1 MKSKSTMLVLI
12 LLGSLPL
19 FAVESREIFSV
30 PWGASGEL
38 LGLIDLPE
46 MEKAG
51 PLSFAF
57 DARGDIYVC
66 DGVNQCVK
74 RYDAEGRYRGIAA
87 ADAAA
92 HHVAVDSEGIVYARV
107 DGGRIEVFEEGRRT
121 SGFQAPSNIPLIE
134 GYEQAIGFSPSP
146 SGSASEAISVNDPL
160 QRNYPVV
167 SRTASGLASTGE
179 KEIRASAG
187 SAVYSSTG
195 LTGYYRPEWKE
206 PQRGW
211 LHAYDASG
219 ELVRSIPVE
228 TEDRLGSLIFK
239 GADLKGRLYLETER
253 IDSTGWAH
261 LEIRI
266 YAPSGRLL
274 ETFEIPNDYY
284 TTVYRKT
291 WLKPDGAIVQMITRP
306 EGVSFLEWK

>member
-1 MKSKSTMLVLI
+1 MKSKSIVLI
-12 LLGSLPL
+12 LALVCSSPL

-30 PWGASGEL
+30 PWGASGES

-51 PLSFAF
+51 PLSFAL
-57 DARGDIYVC
+57 DARGEIYVC
-66 DGVNQCVK
+66 DGVNRCVK
-74 RYDAEGRYRGIAA
+74 RYDAEGRYLGIAA

-92 HHVAVDSEGIVYARV
+92 HHVAVDSEGVVYARV

-121 SGFQAPSNIPLIE
+121 GGFQVPSNVPLIE

-146 SGSASEAISVNDPL
+146 SGDASEAISVNDPL

-167 SRTASGLASTGE
+167 SRTASGLAATGE
-179 KEIRASAG
+179 KEIRATAG
-187 SAVYSSTG
+187 SAVYSATG
-195 LTGYYRPEWKE
+195 FAGYYRPEWKE

-211 LHAYDASG
+211 LHAYDALG
-219 ELVRSIPVE
+219 ELVRSIPIE
-228 TEDRLGSLIFK
+228 TQDRLGSLIFK

-274 ETFEIPNDYY
+274 ETYEIPNDYY

-306 EGVSFLEWK
+306 EGASFLEWK